1 MDDQMDDARRSE
13 GSDRGAEGESGT
25 GYATVEGKTK
35 MQIATEIYKRMMRR
49 KQVTRKEIV
58 AQFVA
63 EAGLS
68 KDGASTYYQMI
79 KHGGR
84 KARP

>member
-1 MDDQMDDARRSE
+1 MILDVDDA
-13 GSDRGAEGESGT
+13 GSRKSSDDLTDQADAGLPVAET
-25 GYATVEGKTK
+25 KTK

-49 KQVTRKEIV
+49 KQVTRKEIIE
-58 AQFVA
+58 QFVA

-68 KDGASTYYQMI
+68 KDGASTYYQTI

-84 KARP
+84 KAKA

>member
-1 MDDQMDDARRSE
+1 MDDQMDDARRGE
-13 GSDRGAEGESGT
+13 GSNRMAVGDTQT
-25 GYATVEGKTK
+25 GYAGAEGKTK

-49 KQVTRKEIV
+49 KQVTRKEIIE
-58 AQFVA
+58 QFVT

-79 KHGGR
+79 KRRHDR
-84 KARP
+84 

>member
-1 MDDQMDDARRSE
+1 MILDVDDAGSRKSSDDLTCQADTGRSV
-13 GSDRGAEGESGT
+13 AET
-25 GYATVEGKTK
+25 KTK

-49 KQVTRKEIV
+49 KLVTRKEIIE
-58 AQFVA
+58 QFVA

-79 KHGGR
+79 KRRHDR
-84 KARP
+84 

>member
-1 MDDQMDDARRSE
+1 MILDVDDAGSRRSGDDVAYHGE
-13 GSDRGAEGESGT
+13 AGSSVSET
-25 GYATVEGKTK
+25 KTK
-35 MQIATEIYKRMMRR
+35 MQIAKEVYKRMMRR
-49 KQVTRKEIV
+49 KQVTRKEIIE
-58 AQFVA
+58 QFGA

-68 KDGASTYYQMI
+68 KDGASTYYQII

>member
-1 MDDQMDDARRSE
+1 MASHGE
-13 GSDRGAEGESGT
+13 AGSSAAET
-25 GYATVEGKTK
+25 KTK

-49 KQVTRKEIV
+49 KQVTRKEIIE
-58 AQFVA
+58 QFVA

-79 KHGGR
+79 KRHHGS
-84 KARP
+84 K

>member
-1 MDDQMDDARRSE
+1 MILDVDDASSR
-13 GSDRGAEGESGT
+13 GSSDDRTYQSDT
-25 GYATVEGKTK
+25 GLPVEETKTK

-49 KQVTRKEIV
+49 KQVTRKEIIE
-58 AQFVA
+58 QFVA

-79 KHGGR
+79 KCRHHR
-84 KARP
+84 AKT

>member
-1 MDDQMDDARRSE
+1 MILDADDAGSRKSSE
-13 GSDRGAEGESGT
+13 DLTYQAGTDLSVAET
-25 GYATVEGKTK
+25 KTK

-49 KQVTRKEIV
+49 KQVTRKEIIE
-58 AQFVA
+58 QFVA

-79 KHGGR
+79 KRRHDR
-84 KARP
+84 

>member
-1 MDDQMDDARRSE
+1 MILDVDDA
-13 GSDRGAEGESGT
+13 GSRGNRDDLASHGEAGSSAAET
-25 GYATVEGKTK
+25 KTK

-49 KQVTRKEIV
+49 KQVTRKEIIE
-58 AQFVA
+58 QFVA

-79 KHGGR
+79 KRHHGS
-84 KARP
+84 K